1 MVIHVYV
8 DLRLGIL
15 KITPISIPTIKVKIT
30 RVSKSKRL
38 VDVTKIPNSV
48 FLTDKKIHIFNYK
61 EIRFGCAKMYDA
73 PFLGNN
79 GRIILIHITLVFLK

>member
-1 MVIHVYV
+1 MV
-8 DLRLGIL
+8 DE
-15 KITPISIPTIKVKIT
+15 
-30 RVSKSKRL
+30 
-38 VDVTKIPNSV
+38 TKIPNSV

-79 GRIILIHITLVFLK
+79 GRIILIFSLLKIM